1 MEQPSHIRTT
11 GGFPPYNARLK
22 TYLCTRIPGT
32 PSMDKYSYLSNVDSA
47 WLDEQYQHFLKDPAS
62 VDPGWARFFEGFELA
77 RTEHAMLP
85 GVQFSSGTGDAMA
98 KEFKVLEYINAYRQ
112 RGHLFTRTNP
122 VRERRTYTP
131 PLDLVSYGLAASDLD
146 TVFAAGNE
154 VGLGPAKL
162 RDIIA
167 LLDQTYCQSIGAEF
181 RYIRNPEKV
190 KWLQQRME
198 SVRNTP
204 DFTIDQKKEILEK
217 LNEAVVFEKFLGK
230 KFIGAKRFSIEG
242 AEALIPALDTVIEH
256 GAELGITEYVIG
268 MAHRGRLNVLANTL
282 RKSYDQIFSEFEG
295 KDYEDELVE
304 GDVKYHMGYSS
315 MLKTNSGK
323 DVRLTLA
330 PNPSH
335 LESVGPVMEG
345 ISRAIIEHDD
355 NFAKGI
361 TAPII
366 IHGDAAVA
374 GQGVVYEV
382 AQMAGLKAYEVG
394 GTIHIVVNNQVG
406 FTTNYIDARTST
418 YCTDVAK
425 VTQCPVFHV
434 NGDDA
439 EAVAYTMKLAMD
451 YRQKYGT
458 DIWVDILCYRKHG
471 HNEGDEPKFTQPV
484 LYKAIAAHPDP
495 RAIYTQKLIDSGV
508 EGAKELAEEMERSF
522 TAMLDERLTE
532 AKQQRVGK
540 ITNFMAERWKG
551 YRRATVNDLVTAPA
565 TGVKKA
571 TLQMIG
577 EKLTALHPD
586 GKKFFSKLEK
596 ILNDRKKMM
605 ADETLDWGLAELLA
619 YGSLLVEGH
628 PVRFTGQDVERG
640 TFSHRHAV
648 VKLEDSDEE
657 FIHLKHIQEGQALI
671 QIYNSLL
678 SEYAVLGFEYGYAL
692 TNPETLTIWEAQFG
706 DFVNGAQIILD
717 QYLCCAEEKWNTQ
730 NGLVLL
736 LPHGY
741 EGQGAE
747 HSSARME
754 RFLQSCADEN
764 MVMVNC
770 TTPANFFHVLR
781 RQLAWDFRKP
791 LVVFS
796 PKSLLRHPRCVSKLD
811 ELANGRFQPF
821 IDDAAADPKQVR
833 TVVLTQGKVH
843 YDLAEHREQQG
854 ITDTALLRIEQLHP
868 LPVDA
873 IKAALQRYTKADRF
887 LWVQEEPRNMGAWTH
902 ILMYLQEAVG
912 VTFEC
917 IARPASGA
925 PATGSSKRSANQ
937 QIAIIEQTFMAASA
951 KGSKGTPAKKAKA

>member
-1 MEQPSHIRTT
+1 
-11 GGFPPYNARLK
+11 
-22 TYLCTRIPGT
+22 
-32 PSMDKYSYLSNVDSA
+32 MDKHSYLSNADPA
-47 WLDEQYQHFLKDPAS
+47 ALDAVYQQYLKDPAS

-77 RTEHAMLP
+77 RTQHDLLP
-85 GVQFSSGTGDAMA
+85 GVAASTGAGSEQLT
-98 KEFKVLEYINAYRQ
+98 KEFKVIELINAYRQ

-122 VRERRTYTP
+122 VRERRKYSP
-131 PLDLVSYGLAASDLD
+131 PLDLPTYGLSEADLD
-146 TVFAAGNE
+146 TVFAAGSE
-154 VGLGPAKL
+154 VGLGAAKL
-162 RDIIA
+162 RDILA

-198 SVRNTP
+198 GSRNTP
-204 DFTIDQKKEILEK
+204 DLTIEQKKAILAK

-256 GAELGITEYVIG
+256 GAGQGITEYVIG

-315 MLKTNSGK
+315 VLKTNTGK
-323 DVRLTLA
+323 EVRLTLA

-335 LESVGPVMEG
+335 LESVGPVVEG

-355 NFAKGI
+355 KFKMGI
-361 TAPII
+361 TAPIL

-382 AQMAGLKAYEVG
+382 VQMAGLKAYEVG

-439 EAVAYTMKLAMD
+439 EAVAFTMKLAMD

-471 HNEGDEPKFTQPV
+471 HNEGDEPKFTQPM
-484 LYKAIAAHPDP
+484 LYKAISAHPDP

-508 EGAKELAEEMERSF
+508 EGAKELAAEMERSF
-522 TAMLDERLTE
+522 TAMLDERLNE
-532 AKQQRVGK
+532 AKQQRVGR

-551 YRRATVNDLVTAPA
+551 FRRATVADLLSAPA
-565 TGVKKA
+565 TGVKKE
-571 TLQMIG
+571 TLRMIG
-577 EKLTALHPD
+577 EKLTVPHPN
-586 GKKFFSKLEK
+586 GMKFFSKLEK
-596 ILNDRKKMM
+596 ILNDRRKMM
-605 ADETLDWGLAELLA
+605 EEETLDWGLAELLA
-619 YGSLLVEGH
+619 YGSLLVEGK

-648 VKLEDSDEE
+648 VKVEDSEEE
-657 FIHLKHIQEGQALI
+657 FIHLKHIQEGQALL

-692 TNPETLTIWEAQFG
+692 TNPNTLTIWEAQFG

-717 QYLCCAEEKWNTQ
+717 QYLCCAEEKWDTQ
-730 NGLVLL
+730 NSLVLL

-764 MVMVNC
+764 MVVVNC

-791 LVVFS
+791 LVVFT
-796 PKSLLRHPRCVSKLD
+796 PKSLLRHPRCVSTLD
-811 ELANGRFQPF
+811 ELAKGRFQPF
-821 IDDAAADPKQVR
+821 IDDATADPKLVR
-833 TVVLTQGKVH
+833 TVILTQGKVH
-843 YDLAEHREQQG
+843 HDLAEHREAQG
-854 ITDTALLRIEQLHP
+854 ITDTALLRVEQLHP

-873 IKAALQRYTKADRF
+873 IKAALRKYAKAERF

-902 ILMYLQEAVG
+902 ILTQLQPELDVRL
-912 VTFEC
+912 EC
-917 IARPASGA
+917 ISRPASGA

-937 QIAIIEQTFMAASA
+937 QVAIIEQAFGAGRS
-951 KGSKGTPAKKAKA
+951 GTKAPTTKKARA

>member
-1 MEQPSHIRTT
+1 
-11 GGFPPYNARLK
+11 
-22 TYLCTRIPGT
+22 
-32 PSMDKYSYLSNVDSA
+32 MDKHSYLSNGDTA
-47 WLDEQYQHFLKDPAS
+47 ALDALYQQYLNDPSS
-62 VDPGWARFFEGFELA
+62 VDAGWARFFEGFELA
-77 RTEHAMLP
+77 RTSYEALP
-85 GVQFSSGTGDAMA
+85 NVQVTSGGDAQLR
-98 KEFKVLEYINAYRQ
+98 KEFLVLDYINAYRQ

-122 VRERRTYTP
+122 VRERRKYSP
-131 PLDLVSYGLAASDLD
+131 PLDLPTYGLSDADLD

-181 RYIRNPEKV
+181 RFIRNPEKV

-198 SVRNTP
+198 GTRNTP
-204 DFTIDQKKEILEK
+204 EFSLQQKKDILGK

-242 AEALIPALDTVIEH
+242 AEALIPALDTVVER
-256 GAELGITEYVIG
+256 GADQGITEFVIG

-315 MLKTNSGK
+315 VLKTNTGK
-323 DVRLTLA
+323 EVRLTLA

-335 LESVGPVMEG
+335 LESVGPVMQG

-439 EAVAYTMKLAMD
+439 EAVAFTMQLAMD

-495 RAIYTQKLIDSGV
+495 RKIYVDKLIASGV
-508 EGAKELAEEMERSF
+508 KEAKELAEEMERSF
-522 TAMLDERLTE
+522 TAMLDERLNE
-532 AKQQRVGK
+532 AKQQRVGQ

-551 YRRATVNDLVTAPA
+551 FRRATVQDMIDAPA
-565 TGVKKA
+565 TGVKKE
-571 TLQMIG
+571 TLKMIG
-577 EKLTALHPD
+577 EKLTAMHPN

-605 ADETLDWGLAELLA
+605 SDEVLDWGLAELLA
-619 YGSLLVEGH
+619 YGSLLVEGK

-648 VKLEDSDEE
+648 VKVEDSEEE
-657 FIHLKHIQEGQALI
+657 FIHLKHIQEGQALL

-692 TNPETLTIWEAQFG
+692 TNPNTLTIWEAQFG

-730 NGLVLL
+730 NGLVVL

-754 RFLQSCADEN
+754 RFLQSCADDN
-764 MVMVNC
+764 MVVVNC

-791 LVVFS
+791 LVVFT
-796 PKSLLRHPRCVSKLD
+796 PKSLLRHPKCVSTLD
-811 ELANGRFQPF
+811 ELAKGRFQPF
-821 IDDAAADPKQVR
+821 IDDAKADAKQVR
-833 TVVLTQGKVH
+833 TVILTQGKVH
-843 YDLAEHREQQG
+843 YDLLEHREQNG
-854 ITDTALLRIEQLHP
+854 ITDTALLRVEQLHP
-868 LPVDA
+868 LPIDA
-873 IKAALQRYTKADRF
+873 IKEALGRYTKAERF

-902 ILMYLQEAVG
+902 ILTHLQPELDVKL
-912 VTFEC
+912 EC
-917 IARPASGA
+917 ISRPASGA
-925 PATGSSKRSANQ
+925 PATGSSKRSAKQ
-937 QIAIIEQTFMAASA
+937 QEKIVADAFAPLAS
-951 KGSKGTPAKKAKA
+951 KAKKAATVKA

>member
-1 MEQPSHIRTT
+1 
-11 GGFPPYNARLK
+11 
-22 TYLCTRIPGT
+22 
-32 PSMDKYSYLSNVDSA
+32 MDKYSYLSNVDSA
-47 WLDEQYQHFLKDPAS
+47 WLDDLYQQYLKDPAG
-62 VDPGWARFFEGFELA
+62 VETGWARFFEGFDFAKSLDSDVA
-77 RTEHAMLP
+77 QSPSKGAPAPSP
-85 GVQFSSGTGDAMA
+85 GGNERFE
-98 KEFKVLEYINAYRQ
+98 KEFRVLELIHAYRQ
-112 RGHLFTRTNP
+112 RGHLFTDTNP
-122 VRERRTYTP
+122 VRERRKYSPT
-131 PLDLVSYGLAASDLD
+131 LDLVNFELSDADLD
-146 TVFAAGNE
+146 TVFTAGNE
-154 VGLGPAKL
+154 VGIGPSKL
-162 RDIIA
+162 RDIVT
-167 LLDQTYCQSIGAEF
+167 LLQQTYCASIGVEF
-181 RYIRNPEKV
+181 KYIRDPEKIN
-190 KWLQQRME
+190 WMQERME
-198 SVRNTP
+198 STRNTP
-204 DFTIDQKKEILEK
+204 DLTLDQKKEILEK

-268 MAHRGRLNVLANTL
+268 MAHRGRLNVLANTM
-282 RKSYDQIFSEFEG
+282 RKSYDAIFSEFEG
-295 KDYEDELVE
+295 KDYEDALVE

-315 MLKTNSGK
+315 LVKTNTGK
-323 DVRLTLA
+323 EVRLTLA

-335 LESVGPVMEG
+335 LETVGPVMQG

-355 NFAKGI
+355 HFAKGI

-382 AQMAGLKAYEVG
+382 VQMAGLKAYEVG

-439 EAVAYTMKLAMD
+439 EAVALTMKMAMD

-484 LYKAIAAHPDP
+484 LYKAIAAHKDP
-495 RAIYTQKLIDSGV
+495 REIYTEDLIASGV
-508 EGAKELAEEMERSF
+508 EGAREMAEEMERSF

-532 AKQQRVGK
+532 AKQVRVGK
-540 ITNFMAERWKG
+540 ITNFMEERWKG
-551 YRRATVNDLVTAPA
+551 FKRAESRDFLKSPE
-565 TGVKKA
+565 TGVKKDV
-571 TLQMIG
+571 LKMIG
-577 EKLTALHPD
+577 EKLTATPE

-605 ADETLDWGLAELLA
+605 ADESLDWGMAELLA
-619 YGSLLVEGH
+619 YGSLLVEGK

-648 VKLEDSDEE
+648 VRMEDSEEE
-657 FIHLKHIQEGQALI
+657 FIHLKHIQEGQALL

-692 TNPETLTIWEAQFG
+692 TNPQTLTIWEAQFG

-730 NGLVLL
+730 NGIVLL

-747 HSSARME
+747 HSSGRME
-754 RFLQSCADEN
+754 RFLQSCADDN
-764 MVMVNC
+764 MVIVNC
-770 TTPANFFHVLR
+770 TTPANFFHALR
-781 RQLAWDFRKP
+781 RQLAWNFRKP
-791 LVVFS
+791 IVVFT

-811 ELANGRFQPF
+811 ALTTGGFQEL
-821 IDDAAADPKQVR
+821 IDDSFADPK
-833 TVVLTQGKVH
+833 TVNTVIFTQGKIH
-843 YDLAEHREQQG
+843 YDLAEHSEKNG
-854 ITDTALLRIEQLHP
+854 ITDTALVRLEQLHP
-868 LPVDA
+868 LPAEQMRAV
-873 IKAALQRYTKADRF
+873 IKKYTKAERY
-887 LWVQEEPRNMGAWTH
+887 LWVQEEPLNMGAWSYITMH
-902 ILMYLQEAVG
+902 FNDVQWEV
-912 VTFEC
+912 

-937 QIAIIEQTFMAASA
+937 QIAIIEKAFSKSTTIA
-951 KGSKGTPAKKAKA
+951 KVKA

>member
-1 MEQPSHIRTT
+1 
-11 GGFPPYNARLK
+11 
-22 TYLCTRIPGT
+22 
-32 PSMDKYSYLSNVDSA
+32 MDKYSYLSNVDSA
-47 WLDEQYQHFLKDPAS
+47 WLDDLYQQYLNDPAS
-62 VDPGWARFFEGFELA
+62 VETGWARFFEGFDFAKSLDGDGTLSA
-77 RTEHAMLP
+77 SKGGTAP
-85 GVQFSSGTGDAMA
+85 GGNERFQ
-98 KEFKVLEYINAYRQ
+98 KEFKVIDLINAYRQ
-112 RGHLFTRTNP
+112 RGHLFTKTNP
-122 VRERRTYTP
+122 VRDRRPYKPT
-131 PLDLVSYGLAASDLD
+131 LDLANFELSDTDLD

-154 VGLGPAKL
+154 VGLGPARL
-162 RDIIA
+162 RDILA
-167 LLDQTYCQSIGAEF
+167 LLQQTYCESVGIEF
-181 RYIRNPEKV
+181 MYIRFPEKRR
-190 KWLQQRME
+190 WLLDRME
-198 SVRNTP
+198 GSRNRP
-204 DFTIDQKKEILEK
+204 DFSIEQKKEILEK

-268 MAHRGRLNVLANTL
+268 MAHRGRLNVLANTM

-295 KDYEDELVE
+295 KDYEDALVE

-315 MLKTNSGK
+315 LVKTNTGK
-323 DVRLTLA
+323 EVRLTLA

-335 LESVGPVMEG
+335 LETVGPVMQG

-355 NFAKGI
+355 HFAKGI

-382 AQMAGLKAYEVG
+382 VQMAGLKAYEVG

-425 VTQCPVFHV
+425 TTLCPVFHV

-439 EAVAYTMKLAMD
+439 EAVAYTVKLAMD
-451 YRQKYGT
+451 YRQAFQH
-458 DIWVDILCYRKHG
+458 DVWVDILCYRKHG

-484 LYKAIAAHPDP
+484 LYKAIAAHKDP
-495 RAIYTQKLIDSGV
+495 REIYTQKLIDSGV
-508 EGAKELAEEMERSF
+508 EGARAMAEEMERSF
-522 TAMLDERLTE
+522 SAMLDDRLSE
-532 AKQQRVGK
+532 AKQVRVGK
-540 ITNFMAERWKG
+540 ITNFMEERWKG
-551 YRRATVNDLVTAPA
+551 FKRAAAKDFLSSPK
-565 TGVKKA
+565 TGVKKEV
-571 TLQMIG
+571 LKMIG
-577 EKLTALHPD
+577 EKLTVLHPD

-605 ADETLDWGLAELLA
+605 ADEVLDWGMAELLA
-619 YGSLLVEGH
+619 YGSLLVDGH

-648 VKLEDSDEE
+648 VKVEDSEEE
-657 FIHLKHIQEGQALI
+657 FIHLKHIQEGQALL

-678 SEYAVLGFEYGYAL
+678 SEYAVMGFEYGYAL
-692 TNPETLTIWEAQFG
+692 TNPEALTIWEAQFG

-754 RFLQSCADEN
+754 RFLQSCADGN
-764 MVMVNC
+764 MVLVNC
-770 TTPANFFHVLR
+770 TTPANFFHALR

-791 LVVFS
+791 LVVFT
-796 PKSLLRHPRCVSKLD
+796 PKSLLRHPRCVSGLND
-811 ELANGRFQPF
+811 LADGGFQEL
-821 IDDAAADPKQVR
+821 IDDATAETKNVK
-833 TVVLTQGKVH
+833 TVIFTQGKIH
-843 YDLAEHREQQG
+843 YDLAEHREKNG
-854 ITDTALLRIEQLHP
+854 ITDTALVRIEQLHP
-868 LPVDA
+868 LPVEQMRA
-873 IKAALQRYTKADRF
+873 VIKKYTKAERY
-887 LWVQEEPRNMGAWTH
+887 LWVQEEPQNMGAWSYMAMNFTEVKLEG
-902 ILMYLQEAVG
+902 IS
-912 VTFEC
+912 
-917 IARPASGA
+917 RPASGA

-937 QIAIIEQTFMAASA
+937 QIAIIEKAFAKSA
-951 KGSKGTPAKKAKA
+951 TKAKANA

>member
-1 MEQPSHIRTT
+1 
-11 GGFPPYNARLK
+11 
-22 TYLCTRIPGT
+22 
-32 PSMDKYSYLSNVDSA
+32 MDKYSYLSNVDSA
-47 WLDEQYQHFLKDPAS
+47 WLDDLYQQYQKDPAS
-62 VDPGWARFFEGFELA
+62 VETGWARFFEGFEFAKSTEEGADTTDKPA
-77 RTEHAMLP
+77 RSTSALGGNER
-85 GVQFSSGTGDAMA
+85 FE
-98 KEFKVLEYINAYRQ
+98 KEFRVVELITAYRQ
-112 RGHLFTRTNP
+112 RGHLFTKTNP
-122 VRERRTYTP
+122 VRDRRQYAP
-131 PLDLVSYGLAASDLD
+131 SLDLENYGLAQTDLD
-146 TVFAAGNE
+146 TVFTAGNE
-154 VGLGPAKL
+154 VGIGPAKL
-162 RDIIA
+162 RDIVA
-167 LLDQTYCQSIGAEF
+167 LLEQTYCESIGAEF
-181 RYIRNPEKV
+181 KFIRNPEKV
-190 KWLQQRME
+190 RWLQLRME
-198 SVRNTP
+198 SVRNQP
-204 DFTIDQKKEILEK
+204 DFSIEQKKEILEK
-217 LNEAVVFEKFLGK
+217 LNEAVVFERFLGK

-295 KDYEDELVE
+295 KDYEDQLVE

-315 MLKTNSGK
+315 LLKTNTGK

-335 LESVGPVMEG
+335 LETVGPIMQG

-361 TAPII
+361 TASIL

-382 AQMAGLKAYEVG
+382 VQMAGLKAYEVG

-471 HNEGDEPKFTQPV
+471 HNEGDEPKFTQPM
-484 LYKAIAAHPDP
+484 LYKKIAKHPDP

-508 EGAKELAEEMERSF
+508 EGAEDMAREMEESF
-522 TAMLDERLTE
+522 TRMLDDRLSE
-532 AKQQRVGK
+532 AKQVRVGR
-540 ITNFMAERWKG
+540 ITNFMEERWKG
-551 YRRATVNDLVTAPA
+551 FKRAENADFLKSPE
-565 TGVKKA
+565 TGVKLD
-571 TLQMIG
+571 TLKLIG
-577 EKLTALHPD
+577 EKLSVLHPD
-586 GKKFFSKLEK
+586 GKQFFSKLEK
-596 ILNDRKKMM
+596 ILGDRKRMM
-605 ADETLDWGLAELLA
+605 ETGVLDWSMGELLA
-619 YGSLLVEGH
+619 YGSLLLEGH
-628 PVRFTGQDVERG
+628 PIRFTGQDVERG

-648 VKLEDSDEE
+648 VKVEDSEEE
-657 FIHLKHIQEGQALI
+657 FIHLKHIQKGQALL

-692 TNPETLTIWEAQFG
+692 ATPNALTIWEAQFG
-706 DFVNGAQIILD
+706 DFVNGAQIVLD
-717 QYLCCAEEKWNTQ
+717 QYLCCAEEKWGTQ
-730 NGLVLL
+730 NGVVLL

-754 RFLQSCADEN
+754 RFLQSCADLN
-764 MVMVNC
+764 MVVANC
-770 TTPANFFHVLR
+770 TTPANFFHLMR
-781 RQLAWDFRKP
+781 RQLAWEFRKP
-791 LVVFS
+791 LVVFT
-796 PKSLLRHPRCVSKLD
+796 PKSLLRHPKCVSPLD
-811 ELANGRFQPF
+811 AFTKGGFQEL
-821 IDDAAADPKQVR
+821 IDDGAADPTAVR
-833 TVVLTQGKVH
+833 TVIFTQGKIH
-843 YDLAEHREQQG
+843 YDLAEHREKNG
-854 ITDTALLRIEQLHP
+854 ITDTALVRVEQIHP
-868 LPVDA
+868 LPAEQMRAA
-873 IKAALQRYTKADRF
+873 IKKYAKAERYI
-887 LWVQEEPRNMGAWTH
+887 WVQEEPLNMGAWQYIAMNFTDVKW
-902 ILMYLQEAVG
+902 EV
-912 VTFEC
+912 

-937 QIAIIEQTFMAASA
+937 QIAIIEKAFAPMAT
-951 KGSKGTPAKKAKA
+951 KPKKAATAKA

>member
-1 MEQPSHIRTT
+1 
-11 GGFPPYNARLK
+11 
-22 TYLCTRIPGT
+22 
-32 PSMDKYSYLSNVDSA
+32 MDKYSYLSNVDSA

-361 TAPII
+361 TAPIL

-382 AQMAGLKAYEVG
+382 VQMAGLKAYEVG

-586 GKKFFSKLEK
+586 GRKFFSKLEK

-868 LPVDA
+868 LPVEA

>member
-1 MEQPSHIRTT
+1 
-11 GGFPPYNARLK
+11 
-22 TYLCTRIPGT
+22 
-32 PSMDKYSYLSNVDSA
+32 MDKHSYLSNADSSA
-47 WLDEQYQHFLKDPAS
+47 LDSIYQQYLQDPAG
-62 VDPGWARFFEGFELA
+62 VDAGWARFFEGFELA
-77 RTEHAMLP
+77 RTSFDALP
-85 GVQFSSGTGDAMA
+85 GVQMKAGGDEHLR
-98 KEFKVLEYINAYRQ
+98 KEFLVLDYINAYRQ

-122 VRERRTYTP
+122 VRERRTYSP
-131 PLDLVSYGLAASDLD
+131 PLDLPTYGLSDADLD

-167 LLDQTYCQSIGAEF
+167 LLDQTYRQSIGAEF
-181 RYIRNPEKV
+181 RFIRNPEKV

-204 DFTIDQKKEILEK
+204 DFSIEQKKEILEK

-242 AEALIPALDTVIEH
+242 AEALIPALDTVVER
-256 GAELGITEYVIG
+256 GAEQGITEFVIG

-295 KDYEDELVE
+295 KDYEDELME

-315 MLKTNSGK
+315 VLKTNTGK
-323 DVRLTLA
+323 EVRLTLA

-335 LESVGPVMEG
+335 LESVGPVMQG

-355 NFAKGI
+355 KFQKGI

-439 EAVAYTMKLAMD
+439 EAVAFTMQLAMD

-495 RAIYTQKLIDSGV
+495 RKIYVDKLIASGV
-508 EGAKELAEEMERSF
+508 KEAKELAEEMERSF
-522 TAMLDERLTE
+522 TAMLDERLNE
-532 AKQQRVGK
+532 ARQQRVGK

-551 YRRATVNDLVTAPA
+551 FRRATVQDMIDAPA
-565 TGVKKA
+565 TGVKKE
-571 TLQMIG
+571 TLKMIG
-577 EKLTALHPD
+577 EKLTAMHPN

-596 ILNDRKKMM
+596 ILNDRRKMM
-605 ADETLDWGLAELLA
+605 SDEVLDWGLAELLA
-619 YGSLLVEGH
+619 YGSLLVEGR

-648 VKLEDSDEE
+648 VKVEDSEEE
-657 FIHLKHIQEGQALI
+657 FIHLKHIQEGQALL

-692 TNPETLTIWEAQFG
+692 TDPNTLTIWEAQFG

-730 NGLVLL
+730 NGLVML

-754 RFLQSCADEN
+754 RFLQSCADDN
-764 MVMVNC
+764 MLVVNC

-791 LVVFS
+791 LVVFT
-796 PKSLLRHPRCVSKLD
+796 PKSLLRHPKCVSTLD
-811 ELANGRFQPF
+811 ELAKGRFQPF
-821 IDDAAADPKQVR
+821 IDDITADPKQVR

-843 YDLAEHREQQG
+843 YDLLDHREQNG
-854 ITDTALLRIEQLHP
+854 LADTALLRIEQLHP
-868 LPVDA
+868 LPIAA
-873 IKAALQRYTKADRF
+873 IKEALGRYTKADRF

-902 ILMYLQEAVG
+902 ILTHLQPELDVKL
-912 VTFEC
+912 EC
-917 IARPASGA
+917 ISRPASGA
-925 PATGSSKRSANQ
+925 PATGINRNPITAGT
-937 QIAIIEQTFMAASA
+937 AIRIPKPDAVPTAR
-951 KGSKGTPAKKAKA
+951 

>member
-1 MEQPSHIRTT
+1 
-11 GGFPPYNARLK
+11 
-22 TYLCTRIPGT
+22 
-32 PSMDKYSYLSNVDSA
+32 MDKHSYLSNADGAALDSIYQ
-47 WLDEQYQHFLKDPAS
+47 QYLQDPAS
-62 VDPGWARFFEGFELA
+62 VDAGWARFFEGFELA
-77 RTEHAMLP
+77 RTSFDTLP
-85 GVQFSSGTGDAMA
+85 GVQLKAGGDEHLR
-98 KEFKVLEYINAYRQ
+98 KEFLVLDYINAYRQ

-122 VRERRTYTP
+122 VRERRKYSP
-131 PLDLVSYGLAASDLD
+131 PLDLPTYGLSDADLD

-181 RYIRNPEKV
+181 RFIRNPEKV

-204 DFTIDQKKEILEK
+204 DFSMEQKKEILEK

-242 AEALIPALDTVIEH
+242 AEALIPALDTVVER
-256 GAELGITEYVIG
+256 GAEQGITEFVIG

-315 MLKTNSGK
+315 VLKTNTGK
-323 DVRLTLA
+323 EVRLTLA

-335 LESVGPVMEG
+335 LESVGPVMQG

-439 EAVAYTMKLAMD
+439 EAVAFTMQLAMD

-495 RAIYTQKLIDSGV
+495 RKIYVDKLIASGV
-508 EGAKELAEEMERSF
+508 KEAKELAEEMERSF
-522 TAMLDERLTE
+522 TAMLDERLNE
-532 AKQQRVGK
+532 AKQQRVGQ

-551 YRRATVNDLVTAPA
+551 FRRATVQDMIDAPA
-565 TGVKKA
+565 TGVKKE
-571 TLQMIG
+571 TLKMIG
-577 EKLTALHPD
+577 EKLTAMHPN

-605 ADETLDWGLAELLA
+605 SDEVLDWGLAELLA
-619 YGSLLVEGH
+619 YGSLLVEGK

-648 VKLEDSDEE
+648 VKVEDSEEE
-657 FIHLKHIQEGQALI
+657 FIHLKHIQEGQALL

-692 TNPETLTIWEAQFG
+692 TNPNTLTIWEAQFG

-730 NGLVLL
+730 NGLVVL

-754 RFLQSCADEN
+754 RFLQSCADDN
-764 MVMVNC
+764 MVVVNC
-770 TTPANFFHVLR
+770 TTPANFFHALR

-791 LVVFS
+791 LVVFT
-796 PKSLLRHPRCVSKLD
+796 PKSLLRHPKCVSTLD
-811 ELANGRFQPF
+811 ELAKGRFQPF
-821 IDDAAADPKQVR
+821 IDDAKADANQVR
-833 TVVLTQGKVH
+833 TVILTQGKVH
-843 YDLAEHREQQG
+843 YDLLEHREQNG
-854 ITDTALLRIEQLHP
+854 ITDTALLRVEQLHP
-868 LPVDA
+868 LPIDA
-873 IKAALQRYTKADRF
+873 IKEALGRYTKAERF

-902 ILMYLQEAVG
+902 ILTHLQPELDVKL
-912 VTFEC
+912 EC
-917 IARPASGA
+917 ISRPASGA
-925 PATGSSKRSANQ
+925 PATGSSKRSAKQ
-937 QIAIIEQTFMAASA
+937 QEKIVADAFAPLAS
-951 KGSKGTPAKKAKA
+951 KAKKAATVKA

>member
-1 MEQPSHIRTT
+1 
-11 GGFPPYNARLK
+11 
-22 TYLCTRIPGT
+22 
-32 PSMDKYSYLSNVDSA
+32 MDKHSYLSNADSSA
-47 WLDEQYQHFLKDPAS
+47 LDSVYQQYLQDPAS
-62 VDPGWARFFEGFELA
+62 VDAGWARFFEGFELA
-77 RTEHAMLP
+77 RTSFDTLP
-85 GVQFSSGTGDAMA
+85 GVQLKAGGDEHLR
-98 KEFKVLEYINAYRQ
+98 KEFLVLDYINAYRQ

-122 VRERRTYTP
+122 VRERRTYSP
-131 PLDLVSYGLAASDLD
+131 PLDLPTYGLSDADLD
-146 TVFAAGNE
+146 IVFAAGNE

-167 LLDQTYCQSIGAEF
+167 LLDQTYRQSIGAEF
-181 RYIRNPEKV
+181 RFIRNPEKV

-204 DFTIDQKKEILEK
+204 DFSIEQKKEILEK

-242 AEALIPALDTVIEH
+242 AEALIPALDTVVER
-256 GAELGITEYVIG
+256 GAEQGITEFVIG

-315 MLKTNSGK
+315 VLKTNTGK
-323 DVRLTLA
+323 EVRLTLA

-335 LESVGPVMEG
+335 LESVGPVMQG

-355 NFAKGI
+355 KFQKGI

-439 EAVAYTMKLAMD
+439 EAVAFTMQLAMD

-484 LYKAIAAHPDP
+484 LYKAIAAHPDT
-495 RAIYTQKLIDSGV
+495 RKIYVDKLIASGV
-508 EGAKELAEEMERSF
+508 KEAKELAEEMERSF
-522 TAMLDERLTE
+522 TAMLDERLNE
-532 AKQQRVGK
+532 AKQQRVGQ

-551 YRRATVNDLVTAPA
+551 FRRATVQDMIDAPA
-565 TGVKKA
+565 TGVKKE
-571 TLQMIG
+571 TLKMIG
-577 EKLTALHPD
+577 EKLTAMHPN

-596 ILNDRKKMM
+596 ILNDRRKMM
-605 ADETLDWGLAELLA
+605 SDEVLDWGLAELLA
-619 YGSLLVEGH
+619 YGSLLVEGK

-648 VKLEDSDEE
+648 VKVEDSEEE
-657 FIHLKHIQEGQALI
+657 FIHLKHIQEGQALL

-692 TNPETLTIWEAQFG
+692 TDPHTLTIWEAQFG

-730 NGLVLL
+730 NGLVML

-754 RFLQSCADEN
+754 RFLQSCADDN
-764 MVMVNC
+764 MLVVNC

-791 LVVFS
+791 LVVFT
-796 PKSLLRHPRCVSKLD
+796 PKSLLRHPKCVSTLD
-811 ELANGRFQPF
+811 ELAKGRFQPF
-821 IDDAAADPKQVR
+821 IDDTTANPKLVR

-843 YDLAEHREQQG
+843 YDLLDHREQNG
-854 ITDTALLRIEQLHP
+854 LADTALLRIEQLHP
-868 LPVDA
+868 LPIAA
-873 IKAALQRYTKADRF
+873 IKEALGRYTKAERF

-902 ILMYLQEAVG
+902 IMTHLQPELDVKL
-912 VTFEC
+912 EC
-917 IARPASGA
+917 ISRPASGA
-925 PATGSSKRSANQ
+925 PATGSSKRSAKQ
-937 QIAIIEQTFMAASA
+937 QEEIVSRAFAPFPSKVKKAASA
-951 KGSKGTPAKKAKA
+951 KA

>member
-1 MEQPSHIRTT
+1 
-11 GGFPPYNARLK
+11 
-22 TYLCTRIPGT
+22 
-32 PSMDKYSYLSNVDSA
+32 MDKHSYLSNADGAALDSIYQ
-47 WLDEQYQHFLKDPAS
+47 QYLLDPAS
-62 VDPGWARFFEGFELA
+62 VDAGWARFFEGFELA
-77 RTEHAMLP
+77 RTSFDTLP
-85 GVQFSSGTGDAMA
+85 GVQLKAGGDEHLR
-98 KEFKVLEYINAYRQ
+98 KEFLVLDYINAYRQ

-122 VRERRTYTP
+122 VRERRTYSP
-131 PLDLVSYGLAASDLD
+131 PLDLPTYGLSDADLD
-146 TVFAAGNE
+146 IVFAAGNE
-154 VGLGPAKL
+154 VGLGPARL

-167 LLDQTYCQSIGAEF
+167 LLDQTYRQSIGAEF
-181 RYIRNPEKV
+181 RFIRNPEKV

-204 DFTIDQKKEILEK
+204 DFSIEQKKEILEK

-242 AEALIPALDTVIEH
+242 AEALIPALDTVVER
-256 GAELGITEYVIG
+256 GAEQGITEFVIG

-295 KDYEDELVE
+295 RDYEDELVE

-315 MLKTNSGK
+315 VLKTNTGK
-323 DVRLTLA
+323 EVRLTLA

-335 LESVGPVMEG
+335 LESVGPVMQG

-355 NFAKGI
+355 KFQKGI

-439 EAVAYTMKLAMD
+439 EAVAFTMQLAMD

-495 RAIYTQKLIDSGV
+495 RKIYVDKLIASGV
-508 EGAKELAEEMERSF
+508 KEAKELAEEMERSF
-522 TAMLDERLTE
+522 TAMLDERLNE
-532 AKQQRVGK
+532 AKQQRVGR

-551 YRRATVNDLVTAPA
+551 FRRATVKDMIDAPA
-565 TGVKKA
+565 TGVKME
-571 TLQMIG
+571 TLKMIG
-577 EKLTALHPD
+577 EKLTAMHPN
-586 GKKFFSKLEK
+586 GRKFFSKLEK
-596 ILNDRKKMM
+596 ILNDRRKMM
-605 ADETLDWGLAELLA
+605 SDEVLDWGLAELLA
-619 YGSLLVEGH
+619 YGSLLVEGK

-648 VKLEDSDEE
+648 VKVEDSEEE
-657 FIHLKHIQEGQALI
+657 FIHLKHLQEGQALL

-692 TNPETLTIWEAQFG
+692 TDPNTLTIWEAQFG

-730 NGLVLL
+730 NGLVML

-754 RFLQSCADEN
+754 RFLQSCADDN
-764 MVMVNC
+764 MLVVNC

-791 LVVFS
+791 LVVFT
-796 PKSLLRHPRCVSKLD
+796 PKSLLRHPKCVSTLD
-811 ELANGRFQPF
+811 ELAKGRFQPF
-821 IDDAAADPKQVR
+821 MDDASADPKQVR

-843 YDLAEHREQQG
+843 YDLRDHREQNG
-854 ITDTALLRIEQLHP
+854 ISDTALLRIEQLHP
-868 LPVDA
+868 LPIDA
-873 IKAALQRYTKADRF
+873 IKEALARYTKAERF

-902 ILMYLQEAVG
+902 IMTHLQPELDVKL
-912 VTFEC
+912 EC
-917 IARPASGA
+917 ISRPASGA
-925 PATGSSKRSANQ
+925 PATGSSKRSAKQ
-937 QIAIIEQTFMAASA
+937 QEEIVSRAFAPLV
-951 KGSKGTPAKKAKA
+951 SKVKKAAAAKA

>member
-1 MEQPSHIRTT
+1 
-11 GGFPPYNARLK
+11 
-22 TYLCTRIPGT
+22 
-32 PSMDKYSYLSNVDSA
+32 MDKYSYLSNVDSV
-47 WLDEQYQHFLKDPAS
+47 WLDDLYQQYQQDPAS
-62 VDPGWARFFEGFELA
+62 VETGWARFFEGFEFAKSVQGEADSTLTTSKSA
-77 RTEHAMLP
+77 PNP
-85 GVQFSSGTGDAMA
+85 GGNERFE
-98 KEFKVLEYINAYRQ
+98 KEFKVIDLINAFRQ
-112 RGHLFTRTNP
+112 RGHLFTKTNP
-122 VRERRTYTP
+122 VRDRRQYSP
-131 PLDLVSYGLAASDLD
+131 PLDLETYGLAKSDLD
-146 TVFAAGNE
+146 TVFSAGNE
-154 VGLGPAKL
+154 VGIGPAKL
-162 RDIIA
+162 RDIVA
-167 LLDQTYCQSIGAEF
+167 LLEQTYCESIGAEF
-181 RYIRNPEKV
+181 KYIRNPEKV
-190 KWLQQRME
+190 RWLQQRME
-198 SVRNTP
+198 STRNVP
-204 DFTIDQKKEILEK
+204 EFTIEQKKEILEK
-217 LNEAVVFEKFLGK
+217 LNEAVVFERFLGK

-295 KDYEDELVE
+295 KDYEDQLVE

-335 LESVGPVMEG
+335 LETVGPIMQG

-361 TAPII
+361 TAPIL

-382 AQMAGLKAYEVG
+382 VQMAGLRAYEVG

-484 LYKAIAAHPDP
+484 LYKKIAKHPDP

-508 EGAKELAEEMERSF
+508 EGAEDLAREMEESF
-522 TAMLDERLTE
+522 TQMLDDRLSE
-532 AKQQRVGK
+532 AKQVRVGR
-540 ITNFMAERWKG
+540 ITNFMEERWKG
-551 YRRATVNDLVTAPA
+551 FKRAEPKDFAKSPS
-565 TGVKKA
+565 TGVKKE
-571 TLQMIG
+571 TLQLIG
-577 EKLTALHPD
+577 EKLSTLHPD
-586 GKKFFSKLEK
+586 GKQFFSKLEK
-596 ILNDRKKMM
+596 ILGDRKRMM
-605 ADETLDWGLAELLA
+605 ETGVLDWSMGELLA
-619 YGSLLVEGH
+619 YGSLLIEGH

-648 VKLEDSDEE
+648 VKVEDSEEE
-657 FIHLKHIQEGQALI
+657 FIHLKHIQQGQALL

-692 TNPETLTIWEAQFG
+692 AMRHALTIWEAQFG
-706 DFVNGAQIILD
+706 DFVNGAQIVLD
-717 QYLCCAEEKWNTQ
+717 QYLCCAEEKWGTQ
-730 NGLVLL
+730 NGVVLL

-754 RFLQSCADEN
+754 RFLQSCADLN
-764 MVMVNC
+764 MVVVNC

-781 RQLAWDFRKP
+781 RQLTWDFRKP
-791 LVVFS
+791 LVVFT
-796 PKSLLRHPRCVSKLD
+796 PKSLLRHPRCVSALD
-811 ELANGRFQPF
+811 EFTTGGFQEI
-821 IDDAAADPKQVR
+821 IDDASVDAKAVR
-833 TVVLTQGKVH
+833 TVIFTQGKVH
-843 YDLAEHREQQG
+843 YDLAEHREKNG
-854 ITDTALLRIEQLHP
+854 ITDTALVRLEQIHP
-868 LPVDA
+868 LPVEQMRA
-873 IKAALQRYTKADRF
+873 VFKKYAQAERYI
-887 LWVQEEPRNMGAWTH
+887 WVQEEPLNMGAWQYIAMNAT
-902 ILMYLQEAVG
+902 EVKWE
-912 VTFEC
+912 V

-937 QIAIIEQTFMAASA
+937 QIAIIEQAFA
-951 KGSKGTPAKKAKA
+951 KSTTQVKKVKA

>member
-1 MEQPSHIRTT
+1 
-11 GGFPPYNARLK
+11 
-22 TYLCTRIPGT
+22 
-32 PSMDKYSYLSNVDSA
+32 
-47 WLDEQYQHFLKDPAS
+47 
-62 VDPGWARFFEGFELA
+62 
-77 RTEHAMLP
+77 
-85 GVQFSSGTGDAMA
+85 
-98 KEFKVLEYINAYRQ
+98 
-112 RGHLFTRTNP
+112 
-122 VRERRTYTP
+122 
-131 PLDLVSYGLAASDLD
+131 
-146 TVFAAGNE
+146 
-154 VGLGPAKL
+154 
-162 RDIIA
+162 
-167 LLDQTYCQSIGAEF
+167 
-181 RYIRNPEKV
+181 
-190 KWLQQRME
+190 
-198 SVRNTP
+198 
-204 DFTIDQKKEILEK
+204 K

-268 MAHRGRLNVLANTL
+268 MAHRGRLNVLANTM
-282 RKSYDQIFSEFEG
+282 RKSYDAIFSEFEG
-295 KDYEDELVE
+295 KDYEDALVE

-315 MLKTNSGK
+315 VVKTNTGK
-323 DVRLTLA
+323 EVRLTLA

-335 LESVGPVMEG
+335 LESVGPVMQG

-355 NFAKGI
+355 HFAKGV

-382 AQMAGLKAYEVG
+382 VQMAGLKAYEVG

-425 VTQCPVFHV
+425 TTLCPVFHV

-439 EAVAYTMKLAMD
+439 EAVAYTVKLAMD
-451 YRQKYGT
+451 YRQKFAQ
-458 DIWVDILCYRKHG
+458 DVWVDILCYRKHG

-495 RAIYTQKLIDSGV
+495 REIYTQKLIDSGV
-508 EGAKELAEEMERSF
+508 EGAREMAQEMERSF
-522 TAMLDERLTE
+522 SEMLDARLNE
-532 AKQQRVGK
+532 AKQVRVGR
-540 ITNFMAERWKG
+540 ITNFMEERWRGFK
-551 YRRATVNDLVTAPA
+551 RATESDFLNSPG
-565 TGVKKA
+565 TGVKKEV
-571 TLQMIG
+571 LKMIG
-577 EKLTALHPD
+577 EKLTVLHPD
-586 GKKFFSKLEK
+586 GRKFFSKLEK

-605 ADETLDWGLAELLA
+605 AEESLDWGMAELLA
-619 YGSLLVEGH
+619 YGSVLIEGH

-648 VKLEDSDEE
+648 VKVEDSEEE
-657 FIHLKHIQEGQALI
+657 FIHLKHIQEGQALC

-692 TNPETLTIWEAQFG
+692 TDPGTLTIWEAQFG

-730 NGLVLL
+730 NGIVLL

-754 RFLQSCADEN
+754 RFLSSCADGN
-764 MVMVNC
+764 MVVVNC
-770 TTPANFFHVLR
+770 TTPANFFHALR

-791 LVVFS
+791 LVVFT

-811 ELANGRFQPF
+811 ELAEGGFQEL
-821 IDDAAADPKQVR
+821 IDDAAADAKQVR
-833 TVVLTQGKVH
+833 TVILTQGKIH
-843 YDLAEHREQQG
+843 YDLAEHREKNG
-854 ITDTALLRIEQLHP
+854 ITDTALVRIEQLHP
-868 LPVDA
+868 LPVERMREVVKKYA
-873 IKAALQRYTKADRF
+873 KAERY
-887 LWVQEEPRNMGAWTH
+887 LWVQEEPQNMGAWPYM
-902 ILMYLQEAVG
+902 LMNFTEVKW
-912 VTFEC
+912 EC
-917 IARPASGA
+917 ISRAASGA

-937 QIAIIEQTFMAASA
+937 QIAIIEKAF
-951 KGSKGTPAKKAKA
+951 SKSNTKIKANA

>member
-1 MEQPSHIRTT
+1 
-11 GGFPPYNARLK
+11 
-22 TYLCTRIPGT
+22 
-32 PSMDKYSYLSNVDSA
+32 MDKYSYLSNVDSA
-47 WLDEQYQHFLKDPAS
+47 WLDDLYQQYQQDPAS
-62 VDPGWARFFEGFELA
+62 VETGWARFFEGFEFAKSVQDGGDGSLIA
-77 RTEHAMLP
+77 SKATPAP
-85 GVQFSSGTGDAMA
+85 GGNERFE
-98 KEFKVLEYINAYRQ
+98 KEFKVIELINAYRQ
-112 RGHLFTRTNP
+112 RGHLFTKTNP
-122 VRERRTYTP
+122 VRDRRQYSP
-131 PLDLVSYGLAASDLD
+131 PLDLETYGLAQSDLD
-146 TVFAAGNE
+146 TVFSAGNE
-154 VGLGPAKL
+154 VGIGPSKL
-162 RDIIA
+162 RDIVA
-167 LLDQTYCQSIGAEF
+167 LLKQTYCESIGAEF
-181 RYIRNPEKV
+181 KFIRNPEKV
-190 KWLQQRME
+190 RWLQQRME
-198 SVRNTP
+198 STRNVP
-204 DFTIDQKKEILEK
+204 DFTIEQKKEILEK
-217 LNEAVVFEKFLGK
+217 LNEAVVFERFLGK

-256 GAELGITEYVIG
+256 GADLGITEYVIG

-295 KDYEDELVE
+295 KDYEDQLVE

-315 MLKTNSGK
+315 VLKTNSGK

-335 LESVGPVMEG
+335 LETVGPIMQG

-361 TAPII
+361 TAPIL

-382 AQMAGLKAYEVG
+382 VQMAGLKAYEVG

-471 HNEGDEPKFTQPV
+471 HNEGDEPKFTQPM
-484 LYKAIAAHPDP
+484 LYKKIAQHPDP

-508 EGAKELAEEMERSF
+508 EGAEDLAREMEESF
-522 TAMLDERLTE
+522 TRMLDDRLNE
-532 AKQQRVGK
+532 AKQVRVGR
-540 ITNFMAERWKG
+540 ITNFMEERWKG
-551 YRRATVNDLVTAPA
+551 FKRAEPKDFSKSPS
-565 TGVKKA
+565 TGVKKE
-571 TLQMIG
+571 TLQLIG
-577 EKLTALHPD
+577 EKLSTLHPD
-586 GKKFFSKLEK
+586 GKQFFSKLEK
-596 ILNDRKKMM
+596 ILGDRKRMM
-605 ADETLDWGLAELLA
+605 ETGMLDWSMGELLA
-619 YGSLLVEGH
+619 YGSLLIEGH

-648 VKLEDSDEE
+648 VKVEDSEEE
-657 FIHLKHIQEGQALI
+657 FIHLKHIQPGQALL

-692 TNPETLTIWEAQFG
+692 AMPHALTIWEAQFG
-706 DFVNGAQIILD
+706 DFVNGAQIVLD
-717 QYLCCAEEKWNTQ
+717 QYLCCAEEKWGTQ
-730 NGLVLL
+730 NGVVLL

-754 RFLQSCADEN
+754 RFLQSCADLN
-764 MVMVNC
+764 MVVVNC

-781 RQLAWDFRKP
+781 RQLAWEFRKP
-791 LVVFS
+791 LVVFT
-796 PKSLLRHPRCVSKLD
+796 PKSLLRHPRCVSPLD
-811 ELANGRFQPF
+811 AFTAGGFQEL
-821 IDDAAADPKQVR
+821 IDDANVDAKAVR
-833 TVVLTQGKVH
+833 TVIFTQGKVH
-843 YDLAEHREQQG
+843 YDLVEHREKNG
-854 ITDTALLRIEQLHP
+854 ITDTALLRLEQIHP
-868 LPVDA
+868 LPVEQMRA
-873 IKAALQRYTKADRF
+873 VYKKYAKAERYI
-887 LWVQEEPRNMGAWTH
+887 WVQEEPLNMGAWQYIAMNATDVKW
-902 ILMYLQEAVG
+902 EV
-912 VTFEC
+912 V
-917 IARPASGA
+917 ARPASGA

-937 QIAIIEQTFMAASA
+937 QIAIIEQAFA
-951 KGSKGTPAKKAKA
+951 KSTAQAKKVSA

>member
-1 MEQPSHIRTT
+1 
-11 GGFPPYNARLK
+11 
-22 TYLCTRIPGT
+22 
-32 PSMDKYSYLSNVDSA
+32 MDKFSYLSNVDSV
-47 WLDEQYQHFLKDPAS
+47 WLDDLYQQYLKDPAS
-62 VDPGWARFFEGFELA
+62 VETGWARFFEGFEFA
-77 RTEHAMLP
+77 KSIDADAP
-85 GVQFSSGTGDAMA
+85 GAVTSSAVEKRPQPPAGNDRFE
-98 KEFKVLEYINAYRQ
+98 KEFRVIDLINAYRQ
-112 RGHLFTRTNP
+112 RGHLFTNTNP
-122 VRERRTYTP
+122 VRDRRKYQPT
-131 PLDLVSYGLAASDLD
+131 LDIENFGLAEADLD
-146 TVFAAGNE
+146 TLFSAGNE
-154 VGLGPAKL
+154 VGIGPSKL

-167 LLDQTYCQSIGAEF
+167 LLQQTYCRSIGVEF
-181 RYIRNPEKV
+181 MYIRFPEKRR
-190 KWLQQRME
+190 WLLDRME
-198 SVRNTP
+198 GTRNEP
-204 DFTIDQKKEILEK
+204 SFSIDQKKEILEK

-282 RKSYDQIFSEFEG
+282 RKSYDQIFSEFDG
-295 KDYEDELVE
+295 KDYDDSLVE

-315 MLKTNSGK
+315 LVKTNTGK
-323 DVRLTLA
+323 EVRLTLA

-335 LESVGPVMEG
+335 LETVGPVMQG

-361 TAPII
+361 TAPIL

-382 AQMAGLKAYEVG
+382 VQMAGLKAYEVG

-425 VTQCPVFHV
+425 TTLCPVFHV

-439 EAVAYTMKLAMD
+439 EAVAYTVKLAMD
-451 YRQKYGT
+451 YRQQFGQ
-458 DIWVDILCYRKHG
+458 DVWVDILCYRKHG
-471 HNEGDEPKFTQPV
+471 HNEGDEPKFTQPL
-484 LYKAIAAHPDP
+484 LYKAIAAHADP
-495 RAIYTQKLIDSGV
+495 REIYTQKLIDSGV
-508 EGAKELAEEMERSF
+508 EGAREMAEEMERSF
-522 TAMLDERLTE
+522 TEMLDARLTE

-540 ITNFMAERWKG
+540 ITNFLEERWKG
-551 YRRATVNDLVTAPA
+551 FKRADEKDFAKSPM
-565 TGVKKA
+565 TGVKKE
-571 TLQMIG
+571 TLKLIG
-577 EKLTALHPD
+577 EKLSAIPE

-596 ILNDRKKMM
+596 ILGDRKRMM
-605 ADETLDWGLAELLA
+605 AEETLDWGMGELLA

-648 VKLEDSDEE
+648 VRMEDSEEE
-657 FIHLKHIQEGQALI
+657 FIHLKHIQEGQALL

-692 TNPETLTIWEAQFG
+692 TDPNTLTIWEAQFG
-706 DFVNGAQIILD
+706 DFVNGAQIVLD

-730 NGLVLL
+730 NGIVLL

-754 RFLQSCADEN
+754 RFLQSAADGN
-764 MVMVNC
+764 MILVNC
-770 TTPANFFHVLR
+770 TTPANFFHALR
-781 RQLAWDFRKP
+781 RQLAWNFRKP
-791 LVVFS
+791 MVVFS
-796 PKSLLRHPRCVSKLD
+796 PKSLLRHAKCVSKLD
-811 ELANGRFQPF
+811 DLTTGGFQEL
-821 IDDAAADPKQVR
+821 IDDARVDAKSVK
-833 TVVLTQGKVH
+833 TVIFTQGKIH
-843 YDLAEHREQQG
+843 YDLAEHREKNG
-854 ITDTALLRIEQLHP
+854 ITDSALVRIEQLHP
-868 LPVDA
+868 LPADQMRAV
-873 IKAALQRYTKADRF
+873 IKKYAKAERCI
-887 LWVQEEPRNMGAWTH
+887 WVQEEPLNMGAWSYMAMNFTDVKW
-902 ILMYLQEAVG
+902 EV
-912 VTFEC
+912 

-937 QIAIIEQTFMAASA
+937 QIAIIEKAF
-951 KGSKGTPAKKAKA
+951 SKSTTNTKVKA

>member
-1 MEQPSHIRTT
+1 
-11 GGFPPYNARLK
+11 
-22 TYLCTRIPGT
+22 
-32 PSMDKYSYLSNVDSA
+32 MDKYSYLSNVDSA
-47 WLDEQYQHFLKDPAS
+47 WLDDLYQQYQKDPAS
-62 VDPGWARFFEGFELA
+62 VETGWARFFEGFEFAKSTEEGADTTDKPA
-77 RTEHAMLP
+77 RSTSAP
-85 GVQFSSGTGDAMA
+85 SGNERFE
-98 KEFKVLEYINAYRQ
+98 KEFRVVELITAYRQ
-112 RGHLFTRTNP
+112 RGHLFTKTNP
-122 VRERRTYTP
+122 VRDRRQYAP
-131 PLDLVSYGLAASDLD
+131 SLDLENYGLAQADLD
-146 TVFAAGNE
+146 TVFSAGNE
-154 VGLGPAKL
+154 VGIGPAKL
-162 RDIIA
+162 RDIVA
-167 LLDQTYCQSIGAEF
+167 LLEQTYCESIGAEF
-181 RYIRNPEKV
+181 KFIRNPEKV
-190 KWLQQRME
+190 RWLQLRME
-198 SVRNTP
+198 SVRNQP
-204 DFTIDQKKEILEK
+204 DFSIEQKKEILEK
-217 LNEAVVFEKFLGK
+217 LNEAVVFERFLGK

-295 KDYEDELVE
+295 KDYEDQLVE

-315 MLKTNSGK
+315 VLKTNTGK

-335 LESVGPVMEG
+335 LETVGPIMQG

-361 TAPII
+361 TASIL

-382 AQMAGLKAYEVG
+382 VQMAGLKAYEVG

-471 HNEGDEPKFTQPV
+471 HNEGDEPKFTQPM
-484 LYKAIAAHPDP
+484 LYKKIAKHPDP

-508 EGAKELAEEMERSF
+508 EGAEDMAREMEESF
-522 TAMLDERLTE
+522 TRMLDDRLNE
-532 AKQQRVGK
+532 AKQVRVGR
-540 ITNFMAERWKG
+540 ITNFMEERWKG
-551 YRRATVNDLVTAPA
+551 YKRAENADFLRSPE
-565 TGVKKA
+565 TGVKLD
-571 TLQMIG
+571 TLKLIG
-577 EKLTALHPD
+577 EKLSVLHPD
-586 GKKFFSKLEK
+586 GKQFFSKLEK
-596 ILNDRKKMM
+596 ILGDRKRMM
-605 ADETLDWGLAELLA
+605 ETGVLDWSMGELLA
-619 YGSLLVEGH
+619 YGSLLLEGH
-628 PVRFTGQDVERG
+628 PIRFTGQDVERG

-648 VKLEDSDEE
+648 VKVEDSEEE
-657 FIHLKHIQEGQALI
+657 FIHLKHIQKGQALL

-692 TNPETLTIWEAQFG
+692 ATPNALTIWEAQFG
-706 DFVNGAQIILD
+706 DFVNGAQIVLD
-717 QYLCCAEEKWNTQ
+717 QYLCCAEEKWGTQ
-730 NGLVLL
+730 NGVVLL

-754 RFLQSCADEN
+754 RFLQSCADLN
-764 MVMVNC
+764 MVVANC
-770 TTPANFFHVLR
+770 TTPANFFHLMR
-781 RQLAWDFRKP
+781 RQLAWEFRKP
-791 LVVFS
+791 LVVFT
-796 PKSLLRHPRCVSKLD
+796 PKSLLRHPKCVSPLD
-811 ELANGRFQPF
+811 AFATGGFQEL
-821 IDDAAADPKQVR
+821 IDDGAADPTAVR
-833 TVVLTQGKVH
+833 TVIFTQGKIH
-843 YDLAEHREQQG
+843 YDLAEHREKNG
-854 ITDTALLRIEQLHP
+854 ITDTALVRVEQIHP
-868 LPVDA
+868 LPAEQMRAA
-873 IKAALQRYTKADRF
+873 IKKYAKAERYI
-887 LWVQEEPRNMGAWTH
+887 WVQEEPLNMGAWQYIAMNFTDVKW
-902 ILMYLQEAVG
+902 EV
-912 VTFEC
+912 

-937 QIAIIEQTFMAASA
+937 QIAIIEKAFAPMAT
-951 KGSKGTPAKKAKA
+951 KPKKAATAKA

>member
-1 MEQPSHIRTT
+1 
-11 GGFPPYNARLK
+11 
-22 TYLCTRIPGT
+22 
-32 PSMDKYSYLSNVDSA
+32 MDKHSYLSNADGAALDSIYQ
-47 WLDEQYQHFLKDPAS
+47 QYLQDPAS
-62 VDPGWARFFEGFELA
+62 VDAGWARFFEGFELA
-77 RTEHAMLP
+77 RTSFDTLP
-85 GVQFSSGTGDAMA
+85 GVQLKAGGDEHLR
-98 KEFKVLEYINAYRQ
+98 KEFLVLDYINAYRQ

-122 VRERRTYTP
+122 VRERRKYSP
-131 PLDLVSYGLAASDLD
+131 PLDLPTYGLSEADLD

-198 SVRNTP
+198 GSRNTP
-204 DFTIDQKKEILEK
+204 DFSLQQKKDILGK

-242 AEALIPALDTVIEH
+242 AEALIPALDTVIER
-256 GAELGITEYVIG
+256 GADQGITEFVIG

-315 MLKTNSGK
+315 VLKTNTGK
-323 DVRLTLA
+323 EVRLTLA

-335 LESVGPVMEG
+335 LESVGPVMQG
-345 ISRAIIEHDD
+345 ISRAIIEHEDK
-355 NFAKGI
+355 FKMGH

-382 AQMAGLKAYEVG
+382 TQMAGLKAYEVG

-439 EAVAYTMKLAMD
+439 EAVAFTMQLAMD

-495 RAIYTQKLIDSGV
+495 RKIYIDKLKHSGV
-508 EGAKELAEEMERSF
+508 AEVEQLAEEMERNF
-522 TAMLDERLTE
+522 TAMLDERLNE
-532 AKQQRVGK
+532 AKQQRVGR

-551 YRRATVNDLVTAPA
+551 FRRAGVQDMLSAPA
-565 TGVKKA
+565 TGVKKE
-571 TLQMIG
+571 TLKMIG
-577 EKLTALHPD
+577 EKLTVLHPN

-596 ILNDRKKMM
+596 ILNDRRKMM

-619 YGSLLVEGH
+619 YGSLLVEGK

-648 VKLEDSDEE
+648 VKVEDSEEE
-657 FIHLKHIQEGQALI
+657 FIHLKHIQEGQALL

-692 TNPETLTIWEAQFG
+692 TNPNTLTIWEAQFG

-730 NGLVLL
+730 NGLVVL

-754 RFLQSCADEN
+754 RFLQSCADDN
-764 MVMVNC
+764 MLVVNC

-791 LVVFS
+791 LVVFT
-796 PKSLLRHPRCVSKLD
+796 PKSLLRHPKCVSTLD
-811 ELANGRFQPF
+811 ELAKGRFQPF
-821 IDDAAADPKQVR
+821 IDDAKADAKQVR
-833 TVVLTQGKVH
+833 TVILTQGKVH
-843 YDLAEHREQQG
+843 YDLLEHRDTNG
-854 ITDTALLRIEQLHP
+854 ISDTALLRIEQLHP
-868 LPVDA
+868 LPIDA
-873 IKAALQRYTKADRF
+873 IKEALARYTKAERF

-902 ILMYLQEAVG
+902 ILTHLQPELDVKL
-912 VTFEC
+912 EC
-917 IARPASGA
+917 ISRPASGA
-925 PATGSSKRSANQ
+925 PATGSSKRSAKQ
-937 QIAIIEQTFMAASA
+937 QEEIVAKAFAPLAS
-951 KGSKGTPAKKAKA
+951 KAKKAATAKA